1 MRWSARTAVAVTTA
15 SILAVS
21 LASPALADDV
31 VPADPPVGSTPE
43 LPPAVPA
50 AAPLTPAEQSVA
62 RLVERRLHDGRI
74 GDDVSL
80 LVLDAHT
87 GAVVAA
93 HRSSV
98 AQQPASNMKLVT
110 AVAAL
115 ATMGAD
121 ARLRTTVLDAGPGH
135 LILRGGGDPL
145 LTRGGLDDLARAT
158 ARAMGGPGRVTVH
171 VDGTLFAPPSD
182 ADGWAPRTSAGS
194 VAPVR
199 SLGVLGDRSRRTER
213 NAAERFAAGLRKRGF
228 EVRIGQDRRAA
239 PDAPVIAQTAGHS
252 VADAVAVMLSRSEST
267 VAEVLHR
274 QVAVA
279 SGLPAT
285 WEGARRATTQ
295 ALFGLGL
302 DTTGQRL
309 VDGSGLSR
317 ADRLTPWFL
326 ARLLQVA
333 RIEQPERFR
342 AMFRPS
348 AMPVA
353 GRTGT
358 LGTRFGRYA
367 SSPSRCAVGRVQA
380 KTGTIPRTIALSG
393 IARTVDGRL
402 RVFSMIVNHRPLR
415 VSELSTRQAL
425 DGLAATVTGCWS
437 AG

>member
-1 MRWSARTAVAVTTA
+1 MGWCARAAVAGATA
-15 SILAVS
+15 AILTVS
-21 LASPALADDV
+21 LASAALADDAA
-31 VPADPPVGSTPE
+31 PTDPPVETTAE
-43 LPPAVPA
+43 IPPAVPA
-50 AAPLTPAEQSVA
+50 ATPLTASERSVA
-62 RLVERRLHDGRI
+62 RLLERRLRDARI

-87 GAVVAA
+87 GAVIAA
-93 HRSSV
+93 HRSSH

-115 ATMGAD
+115 ATLGAD
-121 ARLRTTVLDAGPGH
+121 ARMRTTVLEAGQGH

-145 LTRGGLDDLARAT
+145 LTRGGLDDLARVT
-158 ARAMGGPGRVTVH
+158 ARAMGGHGRVIVH

-182 ADGWAPRTSAGS
+182 AEGWAPRTSAGS

-199 SLGVLGDRSRRTER
+199 SLGVLGDRSRHAER
-213 NAAERFAAGLRKRGF
+213 NAAAWFAEGLRQRGVA
-228 EVRIGQDRRAA
+228 VRIGSERVAA
-239 PDAPVIAQTAGHS
+239 ADAPVIAQTVGHT
-252 VADAVAVMLSRSEST
+252 VADAVGVMLNRSEST

-279 SGLPAT
+279 SDLPAT
-285 WEGARRATTQ
+285 WAGARRATTQ
-295 ALFGLGL
+295 ALFALGL
-302 DTTGQRL
+302 DTSGQRL
-309 VDGSGLSR
+309 LDGSGLSR

-326 ARLLQVA
+326 TRLLQVA
-333 RIEQPERFR
+333 RIAQPDRFR

-358 LGTRFGRYA
+358 LGTRFGRFA
-367 SSPSRCAVGRVQA
+367 SAPSRCAVGRVQA

-393 IARTVDGRL
+393 VARTVDGRL